1 MRNVTQ
7 GRGSVLPGL
16 KQMAMRIL
24 AVNDEEGVRLI
35 ISSMLTSAGYE
46 CRAVESGLDAL
57 AMLAAGEEF
66 DLLLTDMLNW
76 PMDGLSLL
84 LRIKEKLPNMP
95 VVVASAVHDDSLVN
109 ECIRNGASEYLFM
122 PFELEQ
128 LLATVTR
135 ALEREKKAPEDKK

>member
-1 MRNVTQ
+1 
-7 GRGSVLPGL
+7 
-16 KQMAMRIL
+16 MAIRIL
-24 AVNDEEGVRLI
+24 AVNDEEPIRDI

-57 AMLAAGEEF
+57 AMFAAGEEF
-66 DLLLTDMLNW
+66 ELVLTDMLNW

-95 VVVASAVHDDSLVN
+95 VVVASAVHDDTLVN
-109 ECIRNGASEYLFM
+109 ECLRNGACEYLFM

-128 LLATVTR
+128 LLATVSR
-135 ALEREKKAPEDKK
+135 ALKREKKATEGKK

>member
-1 MRNVTQ
+1 MRVQ
-7 GRGSVLPGL
+7 GR
-16 KQMAMRIL
+16 KQMAIRIL
-24 AVNDEEGVRLI
+24 AVNDEEGVRRI

-57 AMLAAGEEF
+57 AMLAAGEQF

-95 VVVASAVHDDSLVN
+95 VVVASAIHDGSLVD
-109 ECIRNGASEYLFM
+109 ECLRNGACEYLFM
-122 PFELEQ
+122 PFEQEQ
-128 LLATVTR
+128 LLATVNR
-135 ALEREKKAPEDKK
+135 ALSQPREQL